1 MNKLLETEHILHL
14 DDYDA
19 RSIEKEAYAQYYAF
33 KEERKKRQERER
45 IEEATKHRGLIGRWL
60 HNKLHAI
67 RERWDDEEELE
78 LLFDANPRAWYAY
91 YKQNKESKK

>member
-1 MNKLLETEHILHL
+1 MNTQLIDLEQASGIN
-14 DDYDA
+14 DYDA

-78 LLFDANPRAWYAY
+78 LLFEANPRARYAY
-91 YKQNKESKK
+91 YKQYLK